1 MKFHGGRP
9 INYEKVPSDL
19 SVDFGGLGI
28 ETRLPLGL
36 GSLARHILQSTIMT
50 LPLMHFA
57 PGLFGVRASVYQT
70 TILVAAATAVSLSA
84 ALTMRRKPVFTP
96 SPRKTILPTL
106 SAQEVAAL
114 PYPPDA
120 LPGWRDVTTPYG
132 SMRVYE
138 SGPEDGE
145 RVLLV
150 HGISTP
156 AVALGDLA
164 HELMKRGYRV
174 MLFDLFGRGYSDAP
188 DLAYDARLFV
198 TQILLVLA
206 SSKVSWNSF
215 HLVGYSLGG
224 GLVVSFARYFP
235 HLVSSATLL
244 ASGGLI
250 RPYHVSWQSWLLYK
264 SGLLPNSLVE
274 WLVRRRIRPKD
285 EDREAGPRPRQ
296 STRVDIASAETK
308 KYLPNGDSDASGGE
322 EFDSARISR
331 FRPGVTVSSVIRWQ
345 IDNHR
350 GFIPAFISSMRN
362 APIYAPQEDWRV
374 LAAILRERR
383 ERGSCETEI
392 PPLGLHLGK
401 ILMVL
406 GEDDPIVIKDETIED
421 ARKVLGADGV
431 EFVALPQGHELP
443 ITNSYGVANAMENFW
458 RQQSIDWV

>member
-1 MKFHGGRP
+1 MKFHGERP
-9 INYEKVPSDL
+9 INCEEAPSEL
-19 SVDFGGLGI
+19 SVDLGRLAN

-36 GSLARHILQSTIMT
+36 GSLGRHVLQSTIMI
-50 LPLMHFA
+50 LPLMHLA
-57 PGLFGVRASVYQT
+57 PGLFGVRASTCQT
-70 TILVAAATAVSLSA
+70 TVLTAAATAASLSA
-84 ALTMRRKPVFTP
+84 VLAMRRKTAFTP

-106 SAQEVAAL
+106 SAQDIAAL
-114 PYPPDA
+114 PYPPDV
-120 LPGWRDVTTPYG
+120 LPGSRDVTTPYG
-132 SMRVYE
+132 SIRIYE

-164 HELMKRGYRV
+164 NELVKRGYRV

-188 DLAYDARLFV
+188 DLVYDARLFV

-206 SSKVSWNSF
+206 SSRVSWNSF

-224 GLVVSFARYFP
+224 GLVVSFTRYFP

-244 ASGGLI
+244 ATGGLI
-250 RPYHVSWQSWLLYK
+250 RSYHISWQSWLLYN
-264 SGLLPNSLVE
+264 SGLLPDYLVK

-285 EDREAGPRPRQ
+285 EDRESAPQLRQ
-296 STRVDIASAETK
+296 NARADIASAETK
-308 KYLPNGDSDASGGE
+308 KYSPNGDSDATGGDD
-322 EFDSARISR
+322 FDSAGVSK

-345 IDNHR
+345 IDNHK

-362 APIYAPQEDWRV
+362 APIYAPQGDWKA
-374 LAAILRERR
+374 LGAILRERR
-383 ERGSCETEI
+383 EECSREADI
-392 PPLGLHLGK
+392 PPLGLRAGK

-406 GEDDPIVIKDETIED
+406 GEDDPVVIKDEAIED
-421 ARKVLGADGV
+421 ATQILGCDGV
-431 EFVALPQGHELP
+431 EFVVLPQGHELP

-458 RQQSIDWV
+458 HQ